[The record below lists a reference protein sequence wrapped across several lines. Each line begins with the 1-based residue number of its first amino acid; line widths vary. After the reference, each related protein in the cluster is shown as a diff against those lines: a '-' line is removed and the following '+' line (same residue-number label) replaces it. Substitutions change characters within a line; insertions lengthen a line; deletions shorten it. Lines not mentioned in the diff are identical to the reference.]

1 VPISGHK
8 RGARQERSVPRFARQ
23 DDASEDFMSA
33 TPFDKTKLPSRYT
46 TVGPTRAPHRSFL
59 YAMGLSSEEI
69 AQPLVGV
76 ASCWNEAAPC
86 NISLMRQAQVV
97 KKGVAAAKGTP
108 REFCT
113 ITVTDGIAMGHQGMK
128 ASLASR
134 DLIADSVELTMRGH
148 CYDAIVGLAG
158 CDKSLPGMM
167 MSMVRLNVPSIFIY
181 GGSILP
187 GTFRGRQITIQDVF
201 EAVGQHS
208 VGDMSDEDLLEIEQA
223 ACPSAGSCGAQFTA
237 NTMATV
243 AEAIGLALPYSCGAP
258 APYEM
263 RDKFCYA
270 AGEKVMELI
279 AKQIRPR
286 DIVTRKSL
294 ENAAAVVSAT
304 GGSTNAAL
312 HLPAIAHEC
321 GIEFDLFDVA
331 EIFER
336 TPYIANLKPGGKYVA
351 KDMFE
356 AGGIP
361 VLMKTMLEHGYL
373 HGDCMTVT
381 GRTLAENMEHVH
393 WNDEQ
398 DVVLPANKP
407 ITATGGVVG
416 LKGNLAEDGAIVKV
430 AGMSKLKFTGPARCF
445 DSEEDCFNAVTNR
458 DYKEG
463 EVLVIRYE
471 GPKGGPGMRE
481 MLSTTAAL
489 YGQGMGDKVA
499 LITDGRF
506 SGATRGFCIGHVG
519 PEAAE
524 GGPIGLLVDGDII
537 EIDAVAGTL
546 NVQLSDE
553 DLAARRE
560 NWIARETDY
569 ASGALWKYAQTVG
582 SARFGAV
589 THPGGAKEKHCYAD
603 I

>member
-1 VPISGHK
+1 M
-8 RGARQERSVPRFARQ
+8 
-23 DDASEDFMSA
+23 DAKS
-33 TPFDKTKLPSRYT
+33 FDKSKLPSRHT
-46 TVGPTRAPHRSFL
+46 TVGPARAPHRSYL
-59 YAMGLSSEEI
+59 YAMGLSTEEI
-69 AQPLVGV
+69 NQPLVGV

-97 KKGVAAAKGTP
+97 KKGVAAARGTP

-128 ASLASR
+128 SSLVSR
-134 DLIADSVELTMRGH
+134 DVIADSVELTMRGH

-167 MSMVRLNVPSIFIY
+167 MAMVRLNVPSVFIY

-187 GTFRGRQITIQDVF
+187 GTFKGRPITVQDVF

-208 VGDMSDEDLLEIEQA
+208 VGAMSDEDLHEIEQQ

-258 APYEM
+258 APYEI
-263 RDKFCYA
+263 RDRFSYA
-270 AGEKVMELI
+270 SGEKVMELI
-279 AKQIRPR
+279 ARNIRPR
-286 DIVTRKSL
+286 DIVTRKAL
-294 ENAAAVVSAT
+294 ENAAAVVAAS

-331 EIFER
+331 EIFR
-336 TPYIANLKPGGKYVA
+336 KTPYIADLKPGGKYVA

-361 VLMKTMLEHGYL
+361 LLMKTLLDHGHL
-373 HGDCMTVT
+373 HGECMTVT
-381 GRTLAENMEHVH
+381 GRTIAENMEYVQ
-393 WNDEQ
+393 WNDQQ
-398 DVVLPANKP
+398 DVVYPADKP
-407 ITATGGVVG
+407 ITKTGGVVG
-416 LKGNLAEDGAIVKV
+416 LKGNLATEGAIVKV
-430 AGMSKLKFTGPARCF
+430 AGMKTLAFTGPARCF
-445 DSEEDCFNAVTNR
+445 DSEEECFEAVSR
-458 DYKEG
+458 KEYEEG

-519 PEAAE
+519 PEAAV
-524 GGPIGLLVDGDII
+524 GGPIGLLRNGDII
-537 EIDAVAGTL
+537 EIDAVEGVL
-546 NVQLSDE
+546 NVRLTE
-553 DLAARRE
+553 EELAERRRA
-560 NWIARETDY
+560 WQPRETDY
-569 ASGALWKYAQTVG
+569 ASGVLWKYAQTVG
-582 SARFGAV
+582 SARGGAV
-589 THPGGAKEKHCYAD
+589 THPGGAAEKHCYAD

>member
-1 VPISGHK
+1 MDARVISK
-8 RGARQERSVPRFARQ
+8 A
-23 DDASEDFMSA
+23 
-33 TPFDKTKLPSRYT
+33 KLPSRYV
-46 TVGPTRAPHRSFL
+46 TVGPARAPHRSYL
-59 YAMGLSSEEI
+59 YAMGLSAAEI

-97 KKGVAAAKGTP
+97 KKGVAAANGTP

-128 ASLASR
+128 SSLVSR
-134 DLIADSVELTMRGH
+134 EVIADSVELTMRGH
-148 CYDAIVGLAG
+148 CYDALVGLAG

-167 MSMVRLNVPSIFIY
+167 MAMVRLNVPSIFIY

-187 GTFRGRQITIQDVF
+187 GSYKGRQITVQDVF

-208 VGDMSDEDLLEIEQA
+208 VGTIGNAELLEIEQA

-263 RDKFCYA
+263 RDRFNFA
-270 AGEKVMELI
+270 SGEKIMELI
-279 AKQIRPR
+279 AKNIRPR
-286 DIVTRKSL
+286 DIVTLKAL
-294 ENAAAVVSAT
+294 ENAATVVSAT

-312 HLPAIAHEC
+312 HLPAIAHEA
-321 GIEFDLFDVA
+321 GIKFDLFDVA
-331 EIFER
+331 RIFEK
-336 TPYIANLKPGGKYVA
+336 TPYIADLKPGGKYVA

-361 VLMKTMLEHGYL
+361 LLMKTLLDHGYL
-373 HGDCMTVT
+373 HGDCLTVT
-381 GRTLAENMEHVH
+381 GRTLAENMEHVA
-393 WNDEQ
+393 WNDSQ
-398 DVVLPANKP
+398 DVVHPANRP
-407 ITATGGVVG
+407 ITQTGGVVG
-416 LKGNLAEDGAIVKV
+416 LKGNLAPEGAIVKV
-430 AGMSKLKFTGPARCF
+430 AGMAELKFSGPARCF
-445 DSEEDCFNAVTNR
+445 DSEEECFEAVTHRNYR
-458 DYKEG
+458 EG

-471 GPKGGPGMRE
+471 GPRGGPGMRE

-489 YGQGMGDKVA
+489 YGQGMGGKVA

-519 PEAAE
+519 PEAAV
-524 GGPIGLLVDGDII
+524 GGPIGLLRDGDVIS
-537 EIDAVAGTL
+537 IDAVNGTIE
-546 NVQLSDE
+546 VDLSDTE
-553 DLAARRE
+553 LAARAKA
-560 NWIARETDY
+560 WKARTTDY
-569 ASGALWKYAQTVG
+569 QSGAIWKYAQTVG
-582 SARFGAV
+582 PARDGAV
-589 THPGGAKEKHCYAD
+589 THPGGAKETHCYAD